1 MRHYRRYS
9 SRQRGGMILAAMFV
23 IIVMAMMATSVVSH
37 SLQTYR
43 EAKRLEQLDQVKLK
57 AESEMEV
64 VYYNWKKQI
73 FSVKSRTEIP
83 AQLMSDGVTVA
94 ETDVAT
100 ASMTPTLAKTTREQ
114 GTWSVARSLRVG
126 KPPATGATSGKV
138 GQLTEYTALTRVVN
152 RHPIFGN
159 VEYQMGRRFAQL
171 DTTLF
176 QFSVFYQDVMEFS
189 AGSAMTIKGKVSGN
203 NKVFMSSK
211 LASAPIVI
219 RDEVTFFD
227 TFNGCR
233 GPNPDTTNIDPALR
247 EVEQLQY
254 RSTGSAFA
262 PIFDPTPETAERP
275 ADQVAQ
281 RALQVKKMSEKEN
294 FLGGINVDDA
304 KVAYGPITTLPD
316 GSVVGTG
323 AYPTEN
329 DIYRSVVAPAPKK
342 PDGTLIDEDPTVKA
356 TRMYSK
362 AGVVIQVRDASSADF
377 ATKPVDIYVGTGS
390 GRTKLDYASTTYQQ
404 VVATINARKNVYDS
418 REQTNVKVTTLDVG
432 RFASVVEGLA
442 GTNDSLR
449 NAYNGV
455 VYIYD
460 PNAEVDSPAS
470 AKLDDDDRPDLNA
483 VRLTNGAQLPWVE
496 KDGKPVG
503 FTVATDNGLYVQG
516 NYNTVQNPAAT
527 ADTRNMG
534 ALLADAIT
542 ALSGSWDDDKSGI
555 KYQRD
560 PLTNAFLLDGSGNK
574 IPQTVTTTDPITG
587 VTTTSNVY
595 YKASERV
602 ASDTVVNSAI
612 LSGNT
617 PSSDPTGLGTVNSG
631 GVQNLVRLMENWTGR
646 KFTMQGS
653 LGQLFASKHFTGA
666 IRGTGDANGL
676 YFAPAERNLTFDE
689 KLAETPPNQSPTTT
703 KFYRGDYFIWHKGDN
718 PTKL

>member
-1 MRHYRRYS
+1 MLPYRRYP

-43 EAKRLEQLDQVKLK
+43 DAKRLEQLDQVKLK

-83 AQLMSDGVTVA
+83 GQLTSAGITVD
-94 ETDVAT
+94 ETSVNTAT
-100 ASMTPTLAKTTREQ
+100 MTPTLAKTSREQ
-114 GTWSVARSLRVG
+114 GEWTVSRSLRIG
-126 KPPATGATSGKV
+126 KPPATGQTNGKL
-138 GQLTEYTALTRVVN
+138 GQLTEYTALTRAVN
-152 RHPIFGN
+152 NHPTFGN
-159 VEYQMGRRFAQL
+159 VEYRMGRRFAQL

-203 NKVFMSSK
+203 NKVYMSSK

-219 RDEVTFFD
+219 RDEVTFYE

-233 GPNPDTTNIDPALR
+233 GPNPDTTNIDLSLR

-262 PIFDPTPETAERP
+262 PIFDPTPETAARP
-275 ADQVAQ
+275 ADQAAQ
-281 RALQVKKMSEKEN
+281 RAIQVKKMGEKEN

-329 DIYRSVVAPAPKK
+329 DIYRSVVAPLPKK
-342 PDGTLIDEDPTVKA
+342 ADGTLIDEDPTVKA

-362 AGVVIQVRDASSADF
+362 AGVVIEVRDASTISASEF
-377 ATKPVDIYVGTGS
+377 SARPVDVYVGVGT
-390 GRTKLDYASTTYQQ
+390 GRTKLDYASTSYLA
-404 VVATINARKNVYDS
+404 VVATVNARKNVYDS
-418 REQTNVKVTTLDVG
+418 REQTNVKVTTLNVG
-432 RFASVVEGLA
+432 QFASVIEGLA
-442 GTNDSLR
+442 GTSDPLLTN
-449 NAYNGV
+449 YNGV
-455 VYIYD
+455 VYVYD
-460 PNAEVDSPAS
+460 PNAEVDSPTS
-470 AKLDDDDRPDLNA
+470 AALDDDNRPDLNA
-483 VRLTNGAQLPWVE
+483 VRLTNGYQLPWVE

-503 FTVATDNGLYVQG
+503 FTLATDNGLYVQG
-516 NYNTVQNPAAT
+516 DYNTVQNASAT

-534 ALLADAIT
+534 ALLADAVT
-542 ALSGSWDDDKSGI
+542 VLSGSWDDDKSGI

-560 PLTNAFLLDGSGNK
+560 AITNAFLLDASGNK
-574 IPQTVTTTDPITG
+574 IPETVIVGG
-587 VTTTSNVY
+587 VTSNVY

-617 PSSDPTGLGTVNSG
+617 ASSDPTGVGTINSG
-631 GVQNLVRLMENWTGR
+631 GVQNLVRLMENWSGR
-646 KFTMQGS
+646 SFTMQGS
-653 LGQLFASKHFTGA
+653 LGQLFASKHFTAA

-676 YFAPAERNLTFDE
+676 YFAPATRNLTFDE
-689 KLAETPPNQSPTTT
+689 KLAESPPNQSPTTT
-703 KFYRGDYFIWHKGDN
+703 KFYRGDYFIWHKGND